1 MVYHQQPAESGRGFR
16 RRFESPAG
24 TPLQCNKHLQDT
36 AVSIHIYKVIG
47 GSPRCR
53 RRNIKANLMA
63 EPSGAPD
70 GVITIKKYANR
81 RLYNTATSNYVTLEH
96 LSRMVKNGVDFIVI
110 DAKTHEDLT
119 RQVLTQ
125 IITEEEN
132 KGENL
137 LPIKFL
143 RQIIAL
149 YGRGMQGMVPRYL
162 DLSMD
167 SFTRN
172 QQQISQYME
181 ETLTGLFPF
190 GEKMS
195 ELSKRNMAMFED
207 AMRLFAPE
215 IPPSRNKE
223 DPMAGEARGKRPNE
237 SAEMSD
243 LRAKLNRLQEQLDRL
258 LKTPD
263 SEPTDKPG

>member
-1 MVYHQQPAESGRGFR
+1 
-16 RRFESPAG
+16 
-24 TPLQCNKHLQDT
+24 
-36 AVSIHIYKVIG
+36 
-47 GSPRCR
+47 
-53 RRNIKANLMA
+53 MA

-81 RLYNTATSNYVTLEH
+81 RLYNTATSSYVTLEH
-96 LSRMVKNGVDFIVI
+96 LSRMVKDGAEFIVI

-149 YGRGMQGMVPRYL
+149 YGQGMQGMVPRYL

-172 QQQISQYME
+172 QHQIRQYME

-190 GEKMS
+190 GDKMN
-195 ELSKRNMAMFED
+195 ELGKRNMAMFED
-207 AMRLFAPE
+207 AMRLFTPGM
-215 IPPSRNKE
+215 PPSRNEE
-223 DPMAGEARGKRPNE
+223 DPMAGDGGGKRPNE
-237 SAEMSD
+237 SAEMRD
-243 LRAKLNRLQEQLDRL
+243 LRAKLDGLQEQLDRL
-258 LKTPD
+258 LKHA
-263 SEPTDKPG
+263 SGERTDKPD